1 MEDLGSFFHRYVDA
15 HLKLDGA
22 ALDEFYHFP
31 CLINDLSGV
40 HAISSADDLHAY
52 HESFFEELKNA
63 DLAMAKSMVIE
74 QHSSLPGGARGVV
87 SFRFGNS
94 ENNLIFDCDYAFAL
108 LKHDDKWSI
117 VFAQLDEI
125 RYSDLY

>member
-1 MEDLGSFFHRYVDA
+1 MEDLGSFFRRYVDA
-15 HLKLDGA
+15 HLKLEEDV
-22 ALDEFYHFP
+22 LDEFFHFP

-40 HAISSADDLHAY
+40 HAIGQSGDLHTY
-52 HESFFEELKNA
+52 HQSFFEELRNA
-63 DLAMAKSMVIE
+63 DLAMAKSMVVE
-74 QHSSLPGGARGVV
+74 QHSSLPGGARAIV

-108 LKHDDKWSI
+108 LKQDEKWKRF
-117 VFAQLDEI
+117 FAQLDEI

>member
-1 MEDLGSFFHRYVDA
+1 MEDLGSFFRRYVDA
-15 HLKLDGA
+15 HLKLEEN
-22 ALDEFYHFP
+22 ALDDFFHFP

-40 HAISSADDLHAY
+40 QAIGSSDDLHKY
-52 HESFFEELKNA
+52 HHSFFDELKNA

-74 QHSSLPGGARGVV
+74 QHSALPGGARAIV

-108 LKHDDKWSI
+108 LKQDDKWKVI
-117 VFAQLDEI
+117 FAQLDEI

>member
-1 MEDLGSFFHRYVDA
+1 MQYLGNFFHRYVDA
-15 HLKLDGA
+15 HLKLDER

-40 HAISSADDLHAY
+40 HAIATADDLHNY
-52 HESFFEELKNA
+52 HQSFFEELKNA
-63 DLAMAKSMVIE
+63 DLAMAKSMVVE
-74 QHSSLPGGARGVV
+74 QHSSLPGGARVIV

-108 LKHDDKWSI
+108 LKQEDKWRI

>member
-1 MEDLGSFFHRYVDA
+1 MEDLGSFFRRYADA
-15 HLKLDGA
+15 HLKLEKS
-22 ALDEFYHFP
+22 ALDEFYHYP
-31 CLINDLSGV
+31 SLINDLAGV
-40 HAISSADDLHAY
+40 HAIGSVEELHTY
-52 HESFFEELKNA
+52 HQSFFDELKNA
-63 DLAMAKSMVIE
+63 DLSVAKSILIE
-74 QHSSLPGGARGVV
+74 QHSSLPGGARAIV

-108 LKHDDKWSI
+108 LKLDDKWKI

>member
-15 HLKLDGA
+15 HLKLEED
-22 ALDEFYHFP
+22 ALDEFYHYP
-31 CLINDLSGV
+31 SLINDLSGV
-40 HAISSADDLHAY
+40 HAISSVDNLHTY
-52 HESFFEELKNA
+52 HQSFFEELKNA
-63 DLAMAKSMVIE
+63 DLAMAKSIVIE
-74 QHSSLPGGARGVV
+74 QHSALPGGARAIV

-108 LKHDDKWSI
+108 LKQEDKWKV

-125 RYSDLY
+125 RFSDLY

>member
-1 MEDLGSFFHRYVDA
+1 MEDLGNFFRRYVDA
-15 HLKLDGA
+15 HLKLEEN
-22 ALDEFYHFP
+22 ALDEFFHFP

-40 HAISSADDLHAY
+40 HAIANSSDLHTY
-52 HESFFEELKNA
+52 HHSFFDELKNA
-63 DLAMAKSMVIE
+63 DLAKAKSMLVE
-74 QHSSLPGGARGVV
+74 QHSALPGGARVIV

-108 LKHDDKWSI
+108 LKQDEQWKV

>member
-1 MEDLGSFFHRYVDA
+1 MEDLGSFFRRYADA
-15 HLKLDGA
+15 HLKFEAD
-22 ALDEFYHFP
+22 ALDAFYHFP
-31 CLINDLSGV
+31 CLINDLMGV
-40 HAISSADDLHAY
+40 HAIGSVEDLHTY
-52 HESFFEELKNA
+52 NQSFFDELKNA
-63 DLAMAKSMVIE
+63 DLAMAKSMLVE
-74 QHSSLPGGARGVV
+74 QHSALPGGSRAIV

-108 LKHDDKWSI
+108 LKQDEKWKI

>member
-1 MEDLGSFFHRYVDA
+1 MEDLGSFFRRYVDA
-15 HLKLDGA
+15 HLKLEET
-22 ALDEFYHFP
+22 ALDGFYHYP
-31 CLINDLSGV
+31 SLINDLSGV
-40 HAISSADDLHAY
+40 HAISSIEELHAY
-52 HESFFEELKNA
+52 HQSFFEELKNA
-63 DLAMAKSMVIE
+63 DLSIAKSILVE
-74 QHSSLPGGARGVV
+74 QHSALPGGARAIV

-108 LKHDDKWSI
+108 LKQDEKWQI

>member
-1 MEDLGSFFHRYVDA
+1 MEDLGSFFRRYVDA
-15 HLKLDGA
+15 HLKLDEG

-40 HAISSADDLHAY
+40 HAISKAEDLHKY
-52 HESFFEELKNA
+52 HQSFFDELKNA
-63 DLAMAKSMVIE
+63 DLAMAKSMVVE
-74 QHSSLPGGARGVV
+74 QHSALPGGARSIV

-108 LKHDDKWSI
+108 LKQDEKWKV